1 MSLIHNKIDIYGRN
15 KLFIEDVIVLE
26 PLIFPYLTVLLE
38 LISNL
43 HHRVTLI
50 MNTRYTSNSIR
61 EWQ

>member
-26 PLIFPYLTVLLE
+26 LLIFPYLTVLE

-50 MNTRYTSNSIR
+50 MNTRYISNSIR